1 MMVTWKFVNISPI
14 QFESYNLSVMF
25 FFKETFYTLH
35 TNAHERENAT
45 KSKGEIQI
53 YKADLF
59 KFFIKKKLLSSST

>member
-1 MMVTWKFVNISPI
+1 MS
-14 QFESYNLSVMF
+14 L
-25 FFKETFYTLH
+25 KETFHTLH

-59 KFFIKKKLLSSST
+59 KFFIKKKIAFIQYIKCILTCGTGFFFFY